1 MDLPRL
7 ILSSDLARLGA
18 DARGLARQA
27 KSGQLLRIRQG
38 VYVRAQEWEAL
49 PPWDR
54 YRVLIRAAASTL
66 RSRTVFCR
74 QSSAVLWDMPVLGHS
89 HLVHACTS
97 DGGGGRSRAGVRRH
111 LVDLGSVQIEERH
124 GLLVTDR
131 VRTALDLAAFE
142 SFEQGVAVF
151 DHVLGPRP
159 GTLAPLSRGVP
170 QRGVPPGP
178 DTSRGPHRRET
189 PGGQD
194 SGHGPARDPLDMDG
208 AGQSRI
214 ILRIPGGRR
223 RSPAAAPGLS
233 ALIIPPRSR
242 ETATISGTRGPDP
255 RRTGPDTAP
264 RSENAAKTVRARP
277 PS

>member
-18 DARGLARQA
+18 DARGRARQA
-27 KSGQLLRIRQG
+27 ESGQLRRIRQG

-131 VRTALDLAAFE
+131 VRTALDLAASE

-159 GTLAPLSRGVP
+159 GTLSRGELDAEYLRGRTPAEALTDEKRREDRIRATGRHVIRWTWTELANP
-170 QRGVPPGP
+170 GSFSAFLADAGVPRQPLP
-178 DTSRGPHRRET
+178 SCRR
-189 PGGQD
+189 
-194 SGHGPARDPLDMDG
+194 
-208 AGQSRI
+208 
-214 ILRIPGGRR
+214 
-223 RSPAAAPGLS
+223 
-233 ALIIPPRSR
+233 
-242 ETATISGTRGPDP
+242 
-255 RRTGPDTAP
+255 
-264 RSENAAKTVRARP
+264 
-277 PS
+277 